1 MALTLL
7 FPLLASLQMLPRPVS
22 PQDRDPAPQ
31 LTVSPDQPVYVTGE
45 AVTLTCSAARTST
58 VSGIRFLRD
67 DQEIKREELPS
78 LPYNYTD
85 SIQLSG
91 VSGLRAGAYTCQSW
105 KTVSGQAIPSE
116 RSRPISI
123 AVTDRDPA
131 PQLTV
136 SPEPPVYVTG
146 EAVTLTCSAA
156 WTSPVSGVRFL
167 RDYQEIHREELPS
180 LPYSYTD
187 SIQPS
192 GVSGLRT
199 TVYTCQ
205 SWKTVSGRA
214 IPSERSRPI
223 SIAVTDPDPAPQL
236 TVSPELP
243 VYVTGEVV
251 TLTCSAAWTSTVSGV
266 RYLRDDQQIQRE
278 ELPSLPYSYTDSIQ
292 PSGVSGLRAGAY
304 TCQSWKTVSGREIPS
319 ERSRP
324 ISIAVTDPDPAPQ
337 LTVSPEPPV
346 YVTGEAV
353 TLTCSAART
362 SIVSR
367 IRFFRDDQEIQRE
380 KLPSPRYR
388 YATSIQLSGVSRLRA
403 GAYTCQSWKT
413 VSGRAIPSERSRP
426 ISIAVTDRD
435 PAPQLTVSPEQP
447 VYVTGE
453 AVTLTCSAARTSTVS
468 RVRFFRDDQEILRE
482 ELPSLPY
489 SYTDS
494 IQLSGVS
501 GLRAGVYTC
510 QSWKTVS
517 RRAIPSKRSR
527 PISIAV
533 TDRDPAP
540 QLTVSPEHPVYV
552 TGEAV
557 TLTCSAARTSTVSGI
572 RFLRDDQ
579 EIKREELPSLP
590 YNYTDSIQLFGV
602 SGLRA
607 GEYTCQSWKTVS
619 GRAIPS
625 ERSRPISIAVTDP
638 LPAPQ
643 LTVSPQQPV
652 YITGEDVT
660 LTCSA
665 TGAPIVSGIRFFR
678 GKQKIQ
684 SRDLPSPQ
692 YRHTGSIQLSGVF
705 RAQAGAYT
713 CESWKTESGREIS
726 SKGSQPIS
734 VAVTDPDPAPQL
746 TVSPEHPVYV
756 TGEAVTLTCSAASTS
771 IVSGVRFLRDD
782 QEIQREELPSLPYSY
797 TDSIQLSGVSG
808 LRAGAYTCQSW
819 KTVSRRAIPSER
831 SRPISIAVT
840 DRDPAPQLTVSPEQP
855 VYVTGEAVTLTCS
868 AARTSTVSR
877 VRFFRDDQEILREE
891 LPSLPYSYTDSIQ
904 LSGVSGLRAGVYTC
918 QSWKTVSRRAI
929 PSKRSRPISIA
940 VTDLPPQPL
949 LSMDPAS
956 GLVSEGF
963 PLLITCTAP
972 KDAGQLRFHFYKDSV
987 RFIPGNTGS
996 DISTTESSTSS
1007 VNISVLSILQA
1018 GPNNTGEFTCGYE
1031 KNVSGR
1037 WITSPRSWAVNVTV
1051 TALTASHYT
1060 RDILLGT
1067 GGVLLLGGALTA
1079 LLCYCHR
1086 KKRVPKPLRSTKG
1099 SEPREHTRNLGP
1111 GCDNKGSEATGARA
1125 EQMEQG
1131 SEVTYALVEF
1141 PASQAHRTQKTKKPK
1156 PAEADHVLYSEVV
1169 TTHTWKATK

>member
-1 MALTLL
+1 MELTLL
-7 FPLLASLQMLPRPVS
+7 LPLLASLQMLPRPVS

-734 VAVTDPDPAPQL
+734 VAVTD
-746 TVSPEHPVYV
+746 
-756 TGEAVTLTCSAASTS
+756 
-771 IVSGVRFLRDD
+771 
-782 QEIQREELPSLPYSY
+782 
-797 TDSIQLSGVSG
+797 
-808 LRAGAYTCQSW
+808 
-819 KTVSRRAIPSER
+819 
-831 SRPISIAVT
+831 
-840 DRDPAPQLTVSPEQP
+840 RDPAPQLTVSPEQP